1 MADGLLPTNLRVIMP
16 VSKSLAIYGPTITGT
31 GEPGAT
37 VSVSGDI
44 DADPGT
50 PEVFINTAL
59 VGSDGTW
66 SLTLTSDLP
75 EDTISLSATQTDS
88 FGNTSDPGTGSV
100 VVDANAIARVVI
112 GDPPTPLTP
121 TTNQK
126 PEITGTAEPS
136 DATKTVTVTVT
147 ADLDLDGSPDTVLGE
162 VNVEADGTWTLSE
175 YEYNLPV
182 GTVALQA
189 TQQIVIT
196 EISDGNNAVNTN
208 LTNTSFAGAQP
219 VSSSALVSGVPIM
232 LGGVIAPRATV
243 GLPGGSTLEF
253 PTQPGSIEEPGHRD
267 IPREGSGIHG
277 IPDQVDAPHLGIQ
290 EIKYNFRS
298 RYSQNSDLPDL
309 VNTIT
314 EEQKVRAREVFEIYS
329 FYTGVRFTETET
341 EGVTVVTGDPRGLSA
356 AEDPGPG
363 LLGLAWLGQLNGN
376 QANNYETGFTMNP
389 GSLSVMNS
397 IQNWGESEFGGNWFD
412 TAMHEIG
419 HNLGL
424 QHSYDLPSN
433 EGRFSPSD
441 LGEEA
446 FPGTYDIAH
455 LLQLYPK
462 LGSDIDVYQ
471 FTLDQPGAVTAETIV
486 ARPGQEALSQ
496 LDTVLTLYQET
507 ELNGVI
513 TRSMVARNDNSISR
527 DSLLQ
532 LDLEAGNYYV
542 VVTSVGNT
550 DFDPE
555 VEESGYGG
563 RSQGAYRL
571 QLEFIERTSIDSSI
585 KDFTGTPLDGDQ
597 DGVAGGKHKFWFKTA
612 SPDNIKFVDKS
623 ATDANATVNDPVD
636 DFTVEFHR

>member
-1 MADGLLPTNLRVIMP
+1 
-16 VSKSLAIYGPTITGT
+16 
-31 GEPGAT
+31 
-37 VSVSGDI
+37 
-44 DADPGT
+44 
-50 PEVFINTAL
+50 
-59 VGSDGTW
+59 
-66 SLTLTSDLP
+66 
-75 EDTISLSATQTDS
+75 
-88 FGNTSDPGTGSV
+88 
-100 VVDANAIARVVI
+100 
-112 GDPPTPLTP
+112 
-121 TTNQK
+121 
-126 PEITGTAEPS
+126 
-136 DATKTVTVTVT
+136 
-147 ADLDLDGSPDTVLGE
+147 
-162 VNVEADGTWTLSE
+162 
-175 YEYNLPV
+175 
-182 GTVALQA
+182 
-189 TQQIVIT
+189 
-196 EISDGNNAVNTN
+196 
-208 LTNTSFAGAQP
+208 
-219 VSSSALVSGVPIM
+219 M

-267 IPREGSGIHG
+267 IPTEGSGIHG

-298 RYSQNSDLPDL
+298 RYSQNPDLPDL

-314 EEQKVRAREVFEIYS
+314 EEQKVRAREIFEIYS

-356 AEDPGPG
+356 ATDPGPG
-363 LLGLAWLGQLNGN
+363 LNGIAWLGQLDGD
-376 QANNYETGFTMNP
+376 QANNYENGFTINP

-507 ELNGVI
+507 ELNGVT

-571 QLEFIERTSIDSSI
+571 QLEFTERTTIGSSI
-585 KDFTGTPLDGDQ
+585 QDFTQTPLDGDQ

-623 ATDANATVNDPVD
+623 ATDANATVNDLVD
-636 DFTVEFHR
+636 DFTTSFSFHDSVEGVEKGMLVFGDNVPGGHNGPEGTTVTNVDPGLQRITFSENDQ